1 MEKTMRKLRLILGD
15 QLNINHSWF
24 DYPDDDCIYVMME
37 IKQETSYVLH
47 HIQKIL
53 AIFSAMRAFC
63 ALLEKKKFQVFYI
76 KISDQENQHNFL
88 DNLRTIIHQNK
99 IDVLEFQ
106 DPDEHRLDLLLG
118 QLNHSLNIPVESV
131 STEHF
136 LTSRDEVGQFFLDK
150 KQWRM
155 ENFYRYIRI
164 KYDVLMEGGSPI
176 GGKWNYDASNRK
188 RWDGM
193 PPEPEDF
200 RPIHNHRKI
209 LEEINSVNI
218 QHFGEANAEN
228 FRWPIDRQESFAM
241 LEQFIKNDL
250 RHFGDYQDAMHSDS
264 WRLFHS
270 FLSFSLNTK
279 MLAPLEVIKM
289 VEDSYHK
296 NSLPLNA
303 VEGFIRQILGWR
315 EYIRGIYWAK
325 MPGYNHLNYFN
336 HNNDLPKWFWTGKTK
351 MNCLARSITQSLTH
365 SYAHHIQRLMV
376 IGNFSLLAGVNP
388 EKVHHWYLGIYID
401 AFEWVELPNTI
412 GMSQY
417 ADGGFL
423 ASKPYVSS
431 AAYIN
436 KMSNYCSSCSYNFK
450 ERIGEN
456 ACPFN
461 SMYWN
466 FFERHKEKLSTN
478 PRLGIVNSQLKKM
491 NATDKDAIIKQAKNY
506 TNNLDKL

>member
-1 MEKTMRKLRLILGD
+1 
-15 QLNINHSWF
+15 
-24 DYPDDDCIYVMME
+24 
-37 IKQETSYVLH
+37 
-47 HIQKIL
+47 
-53 AIFSAMRAFC
+53 
-63 ALLEKKKFQVFYI
+63 
-76 KISDQENQHNFL
+76 
-88 DNLRTIIHQNK
+88 
-99 IDVLEFQ
+99 
-106 DPDEHRLDLLLG
+106 
-118 QLNHSLNIPVESV
+118 
-131 STEHF
+131 
-136 LTSRDEVGQFFLDK
+136 
-150 KQWRM
+150 
-155 ENFYRYIRI
+155 
-164 KYDVLMEGGSPI
+164 
-176 GGKWNYDASNRK
+176 
-188 RWDGM
+188 
-193 PPEPEDF
+193 
-200 RPIHNHRKI
+200 
-209 LEEINSVNI
+209 
-218 QHFGEANAEN
+218 
-228 FRWPIDRQESFAM
+228 
-241 LEQFIKNDL
+241 
-250 RHFGDYQDAMHSDS
+250 
-264 WRLFHS
+264 
-270 FLSFSLNTK
+270 

-506 TNNLDKL
+506 TITWTNFNFFHLKDIPNHLYNLIHSLKTKYCISLLFHFLDFLTPQKEQFFLLVSMRMLLQEPRR